1 MFSSPGKPKFQFNIQ
16 SGRSGLYCSPEKP
29 DCRLAQLLAPEV
41 PFILRRAW
49 QRGVP
54 REPNRTSANTKRLSF
69 KFGSHFV
76 CQTQCTLMR
85 FAHDN
90 LGSKLPQG
98 AAFRSQ
104 LGKSPFHTRPYPA
117 IASVPQRPTCALQ
130 IWISKLPLGSGSRIR
145 SPLKF
150 AEVSTMIWRKMW
162 AGSCDRSQKTVTGR
176 AHSIPQ
182 LILTGRIQRIPV
194 LAKIPQRCGKELQ
207 QFGTLRDEVD
217 EVAGHDTST
226 TINSSHNAN
235 QEKHLSIH
243 YNANALQYS
252 TIYYS
257 TLQYSSTQCTLNC
270 NMIAPHKVALHCTS
284 YM

>member
-29 DCRLAQLLAPEV
+29 DCRLAQLLALEV

-117 IASVPQRPTCALQ
+117 IPGHSLRASAADVRPSNLNFQVAPGL
-130 IWISKLPLGSGSRIR
+130 RIED
-145 SPLKF
+145 SVS
-150 AEVSTMIWRKMW
+150 AEVCWSFNKKVNLWHKKPTP
-162 AGSCDRSQKTVTGR
+162 S
-176 AHSIPQ
+176 HSW
-182 LILTGRIQRIPV
+182 
-194 LAKIPQRCGKELQ
+194 
-207 QFGTLRDEVD
+207 
-217 EVAGHDTST
+217 
-226 TINSSHNAN
+226 
-235 QEKHLSIH
+235 
-243 YNANALQYS
+243 Y
-252 TIYYS
+252 
-257 TLQYSSTQCTLNC
+257 
-270 NMIAPHKVALHCTS
+270 
-284 YM
+284 